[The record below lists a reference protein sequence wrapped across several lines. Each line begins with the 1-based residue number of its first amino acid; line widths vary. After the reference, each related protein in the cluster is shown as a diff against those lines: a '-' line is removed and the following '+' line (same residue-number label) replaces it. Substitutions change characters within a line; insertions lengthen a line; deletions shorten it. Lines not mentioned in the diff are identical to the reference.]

1 MGFFRIIFLCQADR
15 LKSEGF
21 HFVRLTKWKL
31 GFSLCQADKLK
42 FRLPELILTWRLMRN
57 HEGMGRDGGGVKIV
71 ILSGWQNENL
81 GFWFCQADKLK
92 FSLSELIWTWR
103 MMRKHEG
110 MGRDRGGGYNS
121 NFVRLTKWKSR
132 FLILSGWQTEIQLA
146 RINFNLKADETVLG
160 RLEGTG
166 GG

>member
-1 MGFFRIIFLCQADR
+1 
-15 LKSEGF
+15 
-21 HFVRLTKWKL
+21 
-31 GFSLCQADKLK
+31 
-42 FRLPELILTWRLMRN
+42 MRN

-110 MGRDRGGGYNS
+110 MGRDRGG
-121 NFVRLTKWKSR
+121 VKIV
-132 FLILSGWQTEIQLA
+132 ILSGWQNE
-146 RINFNLKADETVLG
+146 NLG
-160 RLEGTG
+160 S
-166 GG
+166 